1 MRGGCDRATAQ
12 ALHAQGTVAGA
23 AARSHWAA
31 QEQGL
36 ITYRYVRGGLLC
48 LPPKCRRD
56 AIALKWVLDSSL
68 FHDGFHFL

>member
-23 AARSHWAA
+23 AA

-36 ITYRYVRGGLLC
+36 ITYRYVRGGRRASHRNVAAMLLHC
-48 LPPKCRRD
+48 
-56 AIALKWVLDSSL
+56 KWVLDPSL